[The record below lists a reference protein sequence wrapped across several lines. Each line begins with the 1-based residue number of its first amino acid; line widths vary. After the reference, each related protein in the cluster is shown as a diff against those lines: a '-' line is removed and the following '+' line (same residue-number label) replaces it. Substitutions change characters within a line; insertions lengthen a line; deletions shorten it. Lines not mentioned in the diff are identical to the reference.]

1 MIDATPRI
9 RARHMPYPVRDA
21 DIWVSVEVVVEVVA
35 VSVGP
40 RDVITVGVG
49 ANPARQCRPLVD

>member
-1 MIDATPRI
+1 
-9 RARHMPYPVRDA
+9 MPYPVRDA